1 MKTFYDNWINLK
13 LLRFDYLE
21 GDLIEV
27 RSRVEF
33 KKIEVVG
40 DGTYDFVLG
49 AVHDEPLRYE
59 STDHM
64 FIPPYTQNMLV
75 AIDYF
80 SRVTAELLRL
90 EKEIS
95 ELRDSTDYVKD
106 GKKAIEARM
115 QELGFSKVLAHTD

>member
-1 MKTFYDNWINLK
+1 MKKFYDNWINLQ

-21 GDLIEV
+21 GDLIEI

-33 KKIEVVG
+33 KKIKGVG
-40 DGTYDFVLG
+40 DGTYDFILR
-49 AVHDEPLRYE
+49 AVHDEPIRYE

-64 FIPPYTQNMLV
+64 FIPPYTKNMLV

-115 QELGFSKVLAHTD
+115 KELGFSKVLAHTD